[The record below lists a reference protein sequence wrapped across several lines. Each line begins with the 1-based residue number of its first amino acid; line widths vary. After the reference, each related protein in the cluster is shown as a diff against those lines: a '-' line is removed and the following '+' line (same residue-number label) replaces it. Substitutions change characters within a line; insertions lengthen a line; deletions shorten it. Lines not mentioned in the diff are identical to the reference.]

1 MYVHKIDLLTKK
13 LMNVH
18 YDEVKMTN
26 DGRYARKKIIIDFH
40 TKHSLKIVCITEDHV
55 HKIRPT

>member
-1 MYVHKIDLLTKK
+1 
-13 LMNVH
+13 MNVH

-26 DGRYARKKIIIDFH
+26 DGRDARKKIIIDSH

-55 HKIRPT
+55 HKIRQT